1 MVEPETKPDAGTPR
15 LEPTRAN
22 VQLLLRWAQLI
33 RDRRDLLEGVAAEHD
48 SRREAAL
55 QDEFFAQHDLEIASA
70 LQTLAETFARDL
82 DASEDLGWSDLTL
95 LRHRLRTQDNA
106 ATAHPVYTVQ
116 QKRRI
121 FGLTDGWE
129 DGFVW
134 IDEDGEVVEDEDL
147 VELLEANDG
156 DVPEGLRRVGYKDVY
171 EHVTSCLTAH
181 AAGQFIMRNSHNLCE
196 PRLWIASAH
205 NNFEW
210 RQIVAYL
217 LGT

>member
-1 MVEPETKPDAGTPR
+1 MVEPETTPDAGTPR

-48 SRREAAL
+48 SWREAAL

-70 LQTLAETFARDL
+70 LQTLAETFDRDL
-82 DASEDLGWSDLTL
+82 DAAEDLGCSDLAL

-106 ATAHPVYTVQ
+106 STAYPVYTVQ

-121 FGLTDGWE
+121 YGLTDDWE

-134 IDEDGEVVEDEDL
+134 LDEDGEEIPDDEVEAHREDYP
-147 VELLEANDG
+147 G
-156 DVPEGLRRVGYKDVY
+156 DRLRRVGYKDVY

-181 AAGQFIMRNSHNLCE
+181 AAGQFIMRNGHNLCE